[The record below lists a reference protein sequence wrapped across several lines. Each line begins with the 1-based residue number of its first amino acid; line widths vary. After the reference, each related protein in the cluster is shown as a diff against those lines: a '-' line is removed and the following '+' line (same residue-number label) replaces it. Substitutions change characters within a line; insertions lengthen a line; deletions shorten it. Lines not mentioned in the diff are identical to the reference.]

1 MAKPVIKAPTQDQKV
16 KALMRELSMK
26 KEQMFLGILYNS
38 INAGEKASEELV
50 DKSLQL
56 ADYALEKLYSAPVE
70 EVKEAQ
76 ED

>member
-76 ED
+76 E

>member
-56 ADYALEKLYSAPVE
+56 ADYALEKLFSAPVE

-76 ED
+76 E